1 MILTPFFSPPRSAQ
15 PGRSKPQEARAS
27 KKSKKPVRDNRHRY
41 LSFTERLAEVKVD
54 VLKRTGLD
62 AARTGS
68 LLDEGF
74 DDDYSSHFEQQMAKW
89 GELNLTAHFTA
100 FLRDVGQKA
109 ASLALLI
116 HNKVREFVSTTRR
129 LSGSM
134 TTLSRSLHTTH
145 NPGPSFSH
153 PTFFTVVSIDPPHP

>member
-1 MILTPFFSPPRSAQ
+1 LLALPAQ
-15 PGRSKPQEARAS
+15 PERSHPQEARAS

-62 AARTGS
+62 SARTGS

-116 HNKVREFVSTTRR
+116 HNKVQPF
-129 LSGSM
+129 
-134 TTLSRSLHTTH
+134 
-145 NPGPSFSH
+145 
-153 PTFFTVVSIDPPHP
+153 